1 MPGWFSFSNFAD
13 LASIVEFI
21 ISLLVLYNV
30 NQIRAQFLFTA
41 RVPQLAKRL
50 NEHASHLSAQYR
62 DLGNS
67 IEAVDLV
74 KAELARCQ
82 SVLKSLG
89 PKLPGGSRKS
99 VKKLIDKIEAERKD
113 ITPASKSAVW
123 EIYTELTVLIE
134 DLKHIQEDRK
144 WSA

>member
-1 MPGWFSFSNFAD
+1 MPDWFSFSNFAD
-13 LASIVEFI
+13 LASIVEFV

-30 NQIRAQFLFTA
+30 NQIRTQFLFTA

-50 NEHASHLSAQYR
+50 NEHASHLSSQYR

-67 IEAVDLV
+67 ADFV

-99 VKKLIDKIEAERKD
+99 VKKLIDKIEAERKN
-113 ITPASKSAVW
+113 ITPASRSAVW

-134 DLKHIQEDRK
+134 DLKQIQEDRK

>member
-1 MPGWFSFSNFAD
+1 MPDWFSFSNFAD
-13 LASIVEFI
+13 LASIVEFV
-21 ISLLVLYNV
+21 ISLFVLYNV
-30 NQIRAQFLFTA
+30 NQIRTQFLFTA

-50 NEHASHLSAQYR
+50 NEHASNLSSQYR

-67 IEAVDLV
+67 ADLV

-82 SVLKSLG
+82 SVLKSLLS
-89 PKLPGGSRKS
+89 KLPGSSRKS
-99 VKKLIDKIEAERKD
+99 VKKLIDKMEAERKSSA
-113 ITPASKSAVW
+113 PSSRSAVW

-134 DLKHIQEDRK
+134 DLKQIQEDRK